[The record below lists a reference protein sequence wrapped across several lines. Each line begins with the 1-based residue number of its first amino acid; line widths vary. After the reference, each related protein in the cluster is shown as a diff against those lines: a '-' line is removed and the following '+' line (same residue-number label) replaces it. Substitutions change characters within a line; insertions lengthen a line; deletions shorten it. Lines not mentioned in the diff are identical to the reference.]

1 MLGAAGVQIPQNN
14 LGNLQLIREE
24 EDGVTEVLDPRDVP
38 GSILLAVIDF
48 AALVLLLGTDLGTLG
63 LLVYTLVTTCLGETT
78 SRGMGTLR
86 GTLLVVV
93 ILVKGHAFPTKVKV
107 LPTFLESEFCLFNLD
122 LTFLDWTS
130 TLFFSLLLG
139 VREILS
145 FFVLPEGFDPLAL
158 VEGFTHVEDNKG
170 LLVTLG
176 MLLDD
181 ATVSANRTIFFLLIG
196 VTATNFS
203 LGL

>member
-1 MLGAAGVQIPQNN
+1 MNEIGELRAISGHVLGAAGVQIPQNN
-14 LGNLQLIREE
+14 LDNLQSIREE
-24 EDGVTEVLDPRDVP
+24 GDGVTE
-38 GSILLAVIDF
+38 I
-48 AALVLLLGTDLGTLG
+48 
-63 LLVYTLVTTCLGETT
+63 
-78 SRGMGTLR
+78 
-86 GTLLVVV
+86 
-93 ILVKGHAFPTKVKV
+93 
-107 LPTFLESEFCLFNLD
+107 FLESEFCLFNLD

-139 VREILS
+139 VHEILS

-158 VEGFTHVEDNKG
+158 VEGFTPVEDNKG

-181 ATVSANRTIFFLLIG
+181 AAVSANQTVFFLLIG

-203 LGL
+203 L